1 MINPDSPE
9 LAYVQLANILAGK
22 IQAGEIKGRLPSE
35 RDLAGEYGVAYGTVR
50 RAMGLLR
57 ERGLVVSVHGR
68 GTFVAGS
75 AR

>member
-1 MINPDSPE
+1 VINPDSPE
-9 LAYVQLANILAGK
+9 LAYVQLAKLLAAK

-35 RDLAGEYGVAYGTVR
+35 RDLAEEYGVAYGTVR

-75 AR
+75 A

>member
-9 LAYVQLANILAGK
+9 LAYVQLANILAAEIRAGK
-22 IQAGEIKGRLPSE
+22 IKGRLPSE
-35 RDLAGEYGVAYGTVR
+35 RDLAQEYGVAYGTVR

-68 GTFVAGS
+68 GTFVADS
-75 AR
+75 A